1 MSLRHYKDAE
11 KARAYRNRHKA
22 ANYAKSPGDPH
33 VSGSRWRPWED
44 RAVLAHS
51 VTDAELSRRIG
62 RSKRAIQARRAALKK
77 KEGADMAMGDYEP
90 ASGFNLPPGVFDE
103 DIGREFGGERRY
115 CGDCAHLV
123 GSDTL
128 DCRAC
133 SLKLERAIASLRGSQ
148 RRLPECILAAVE
160 DAVVDEGDCCA
171 DFEE

>member
-33 VSGSRWRPWED
+33 VSGSRWQPWED

-62 RSKRAIQARRAALKK
+62 RSKRAIQVRRAALKK
-77 KEGADMAMGDYEP
+77 EANMAMGDYEP

-103 DIGREFGGERRY
+103 DIDREFGGERRY
-115 CGDCAHLV
+115 CADCAHLIE
-123 GSDTL
+123 SDAL
-128 DCRAC
+128 DCRVC
-133 SLKLERAIASLRGSQ
+133 DLKLRDAIASLRGSQ
-148 RRLPECILAAVE
+148 RWLPECILAAVE
-160 DAVVDEGDCCA
+160 DAVADEGDCCA

>member
-33 VSGSRWRPWED
+33 VSGSRWQPWED

-62 RSKRAIQARRAALKK
+62 RSKRAIQVRRAALKK
-77 KEGADMAMGDYEP
+77 EANMAMSDYEP
-90 ASGFNLPPGVFDE
+90 ASGFNLPPGCFEE
-103 DIGREFGGERRY
+103 DVDREFGAERRY
-115 CGDCAHLV
+115 CGECRHLI

-128 DCRAC
+128 DCC
-133 SLKLERAIASLRGSQ
+133 VCGLKLKDAIARLKGAQ
-148 RRLPECILAAVE
+148 RWLPERILAAVE

-171 DFEE
+171 EFEE